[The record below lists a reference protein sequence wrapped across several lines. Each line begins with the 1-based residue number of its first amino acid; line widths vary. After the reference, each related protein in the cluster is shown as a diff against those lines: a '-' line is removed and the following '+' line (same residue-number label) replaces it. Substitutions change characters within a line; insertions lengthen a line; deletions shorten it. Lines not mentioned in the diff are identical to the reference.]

1 MNDWIESKDDK
12 ILQEDLDAIAKKDL
26 PFEELRGAGVLVTG
40 ATGDRKS
47 VV

>member
-26 PFEELRGAGVLVTG
+26 PL
-40 ATGDRKS
+40 DRKS